1 MLTVKTP
8 DQVLAILE
16 ETFPAKTG
24 EETVPLEKALGR
36 VLSRDI
42 AAGEHI
48 PGFHRSTVD
57 GYALR
62 GADTFGCSAAIPA
75 ILPLAGEVVM
85 GRAAPGPLAPGSCVA
100 VPTGGMVPEG
110 ADAVVMLEQVE
121 DYGDG
126 TVGVCAPVAPGMNM
140 IFRGDD
146 VVPGRL
152 VLPSGRRLQPQDLGA
167 LAALGAWR
175 VPVRKRPVA
184 GILSTG
190 DELVPVGEAPGPG
203 QVRDVNSVLLG
214 AVAEEAGA
222 DCRLY
227 GIIPDR
233 EEALARAID
242 TALGECDLVMVS
254 GGSSVGTRD
263 IVCRVLEDRGRV
275 LLHGIAM
282 KPGKPT
288 ILGEVAGKAVLG
300 LPGNPVAAFFTAWLF
315 GRFLVSRMMGRRA
328 RRYTIPARLAE
339 SVEANHGRSLYSG
352 AILVQ
357 EGEEWLARPIRGKS
371 GLITTLAATNG
382 FFHVPR
388 DCEGLPKGARV
399 EVSLYTVEQEE

>member
-1 MLTVKTP
+1 M
-8 DQVLAILE
+8 
-16 ETFPAKTG
+16 
-24 EETVPLEKALGR
+24 
-36 VLSRDI
+36 
-42 AAGEHI
+42 
-48 PGFHRSTVD
+48 
-57 GYALR
+57 
-62 GADTFGCSAAIPA
+62 
-75 ILPLAGEVVM
+75 
-85 GRAAPGPLAPGSCVA
+85 
-100 VPTGGMVPEG
+100 
-110 ADAVVMLEQVE
+110 
-121 DYGDG
+121 
-126 TVGVCAPVAPGMNM
+126 
-140 IFRGDD
+140 
-146 VVPGRL
+146 
-152 VLPSGRRLQPQDLGA
+152 
-167 LAALGAWR
+167 
-175 VPVRKRPVA
+175 
-184 GILSTG
+184 
-190 DELVPVGEAPGPG
+190 PVGEAPGPG

-352 AILVQ
+352 ATLVR
-357 EGEEWLARPIRGKS
+357 EGEEWLAWPIRGKS